1 LFRKDKSEEKWKK
14 KKKREHSPMQEI
26 GIETPDFIFL
36 ISLGELYVHVH
47 ERYYVM
53 S

>member
-1 LFRKDKSEEKWKK
+1 MEK